1 MVAVSGVSN
10 YSPVNNVNFRGK
22 AEKAEALA
30 DNSHKATL
38 EEFDAL
44 LQELDEHYK
53 NAPKPNITPEQLAD
67 LKARIK
73 PPTKDPYLLRAFH
86 STKNAWDGILKPKSE
101 FVSTGWDAKDM
112 GWYGGEHYVTTSP
125 KAVDFFAGGDLKP
138 KDYAVYAFDLNPEEF
153 YDVTKDFN
161 HQSPLVQQAIYDD
174 VRTNPYS
181 FFDPYG
187 ESDIG
192 KWQMKDPR
200 YNDFMEDLHR
210 YGVKGLVEY
219 EDSMGA
225 PNAPNY
231 VYRYADDVP
240 VGIDTN
246 KFTNIIPEASLPDL
260 DFNIKEP
267 PIKDSLANRA
277 RKAKPLLAPVAKQAG
292 STVARGAGLMLPV
305 VGAVL
310 TAKDIY
316 DGLKSTVHAADLN
329 TEQSYTLENY
339 VPEYVEPLKGN
350 DGNYVIQGG
359 LTHQQFLSPANRTDN
374 SITPNNGAP
383 MLPSIQLDDNGVPS
397 SQLQG
402 RVEENYMLPPQ
413 PSKKDD
419 YYKKAKQFYGLM
431 KTNPQVPFNVFN
443 NFILGDTK
451 DLPGLLNGSSAGA
464 NL

>member
-1 MVAVSGVSN
+1 MN
-10 YSPVNNVNFRGK
+10 EFDK
-22 AEKAEALA
+22 LMAEALA

-53 NAPKPNITPEQLAD
+53 NVPKPNVTPEQLAD

-86 STKNAWDGILKPKSE
+86 STKDAWDGILKPKSQ
-101 FVSTGWDAKDM
+101 FTGTGWDAKDM

-125 KAVDFFAGGDLKP
+125 RAVDFFAGGDLKP
-138 KDYAVYAFDLNPEEF
+138 KNYAVYGFDLNPEEF

-161 HQSPLVQQAIYDD
+161 NQSPLVQQAIYDD

-200 YNDFMEDLHR
+200 YNDFMEDLHK

-240 VGIDTN
+240 VGVDTK
-246 KFTNIIPEASLPDL
+246 KFTDIIPEASQPDL
-260 DFNIKEP
+260 EFNVKEP
-267 PIKDSLANRA
+267 QIKDSLAGRA

-292 STVARGAGLMLPV
+292 RGIARGAVGTVARGLGYFMPV
-305 VGAVL
+305 VGAAL
-310 TAKDIY
+310 TAADIY
-316 DGLKSTVHAADLN
+316 DGLNSPVQAGTLQPTDAGYQQASYQDL
-329 TEQSYTLENY
+329 L
-339 VPEYVEPLKGN
+339 PLIQLNNQGQP
-350 DGNYVIQGG
+350 DYMLQGG
-359 LTHQQFLSPANRTDN
+359 
-374 SITPNNGAP
+374 
-383 MLPSIQLDDNGVPS
+383 
-397 SQLQG
+397 
-402 RVEENYMLPPQ
+402 VEENYMLPPK
-413 PSKKDD
+413 SNNAMED
-419 YYKKAKQFYGLM
+419 YYKKAKQFYGLL
-431 KTNPQVPFNVFN
+431 KANPQVAFNVFN
-443 NFILGDTK
+443 NFIQGDNK

-464 NL
+464 NM

>member
-1 MVAVSGVSN
+1 MN
-10 YSPVNNVNFRGK
+10 EFDK
-22 AEKAEALA
+22 LMAEALA

-44 LQELDEHYK
+44 LQELDDHYK
-53 NAPKPNITPEQLAD
+53 NVPKPNITPEQLAD

-86 STKNAWDGILKPKSE
+86 STKNAWDGILKPKSN
-101 FVSTGWDAKDM
+101 FAGTGWDAKDM

-125 KAVDFFAGGDLKP
+125 RAVDFFAGGDLKP
-138 KDYAVYAFDLNPEEF
+138 KNYAVYGFDLNPEEF

-200 YNDFMEDLHR
+200 YNDFMEDLHK

-240 VGIDTN
+240 VGVDTK
-246 KFTNIIPEASLPDL
+246 KFTDIIPEVSQPDL
-260 DFNIKEP
+260 DFNVREP
-267 PIKDSLANRA
+267 QIKDSLIGRA
-277 RKAKPLLAPVAKQAG
+277 RGTKPLLAPVAKQAG
-292 STVARGAGLMLPV
+292 RGIARGAVGTVARGLGYLIPGLNT
-305 VGAVL
+305 VL
-310 TAKDIY
+310 TAADIY
-316 DGLKSTVHAADLN
+316 EGLNSPVNAADLN
-329 TEQSYTLENY
+329 TKQSYTLENY
-339 VPEYVEPLKGN
+339 VPKYVQPLKGD

-359 LTHQQFLSPANRTDN
+359 LTHQYFLPPTNRTDN

-383 MLPSIQLDDNGVPS
+383 MLPFIQLDDNGVPS

-402 RVEENYMLPPQ
+402 RVEENYMLPPDIQ
-413 PSKKDD
+413 SGSF
-419 YYKKAKQFYGLM
+419 KAFYQNLKRNPYNTLM
-431 KTNPQVPFNVFN
+431 NIQEMN
-443 NFILGDTK
+443 N
-451 DLPGLLNGSSAGA
+451 SSAGS